1 MTELLAQIYIHTES
15 HTHFFY
21 LFIYFFVDCFLNNFF
36 SLWVFRQALFCEPD
50 TFFSFSIVA
59 DVGACTVSFR
69 LESNDFWFFHHIVYI
84 TLFFIH
90 SPSMCKLYNA
100 FYFSSSP
107 FIIRPREQCHF
118 LSASFKRSLS
128 NSLTLRNINSFSS
141 RIEDT
146 IVQLRTFGTV
156 HG

>member
-1 MTELLAQIYIHTES
+1 MQNFQSMTELLAQIYIHTES

-84 TLFFIH
+84 TLFLFIRLRCVNCTTLFI
-90 SPSMCKLYNA
+90 SRCRRSSFVPESNAIFSLPPSSDL
-100 FYFSSSP
+100 FP
-107 FIIRPREQCHF
+107 THLPLE
-118 LSASFKRSLS
+118 
-128 NSLTLRNINSFSS
+128 T
-141 RIEDT
+141 
-146 IVQLRTFGTV
+146 
-156 HG
+156 